1 MGLPVPSADFPTGG
15 IGLFMISQ
23 VLKLFKA
30 LNSNASPWQ
39 LSLGIVFGM
48 IIGLTPL
55 WSLHNGVVL
64 FLAFIINLNMGLMI
78 LSFVLFS
85 GVAYLLDPL
94 FHHLGYSVLT
104 AQSLSGFWTQFFSC
118 PVFLLAKFNN
128 SIVMGS
134 VIVTLA
140 LALPVFL
147 FFNVVVVQYR
157 DKIQARLQKIPVLN
171 SLKIVKLYDTLMGGR
186 G

>member
-1 MGLPVPSADFPTGG
+1 
-15 IGLFMISQ
+15 MISQ

-78 LSFVLFS
+78 LSFLLFS

-94 FHHLGYSVLT
+94 FHHLGYSILT

-118 PVFLLAKFNN
+118 PVSLLAKFNN